1 VDETYLPSEARKEEL
16 SRLRK
21 EIASIPGTI
30 VFDSEKSRAG
40 YHLNMFCMELKTEEN
55 RAAFRAD
62 ESSFLARYRLS
73 EEQRQA
79 VLDRDYNRMLALG
92 GNIYFLGKLAAVD
105 DHSFQQI
112 AANMTGM
119 QVEEFKMMML
129 AGGRAPEAAGAA
141 ERKEKHGG

>member
-1 VDETYLPSEARKEEL
+1 VDETYLPTEARKEEL
-16 SRLRK
+16 ARLMK

-30 VFDSEKSRAG
+30 VFDSERSRAG

-105 DHSFQQI
+105 DHSFQEI

-119 QVEEFKMMML
+119 RVEEFKMMML
-129 AGGRAPEAAGAA
+129 AGGRAPDAGAA